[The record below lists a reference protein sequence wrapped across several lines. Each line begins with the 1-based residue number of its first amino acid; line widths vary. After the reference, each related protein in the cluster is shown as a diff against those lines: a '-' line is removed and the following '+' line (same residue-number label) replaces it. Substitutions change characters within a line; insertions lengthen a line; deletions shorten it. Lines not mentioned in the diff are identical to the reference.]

1 MHPIMSESEK
11 SADKT
16 TLSVFTLNLRFGLAD
31 DGPNNWEF
39 RKKGFPILLNK
50 FLSDFMA
57 FQEVNDFQGDF
68 LKSILIGYHNI
79 GKREPSPRFWQNNL
93 IFYKDCWQ
101 CIKWEH
107 FYLSAT
113 PDIPSRSPKS
123 KWPRQCTIGL
133 FKRDNSRLIM
143 INTHFDFD
151 VQIQVESARY
161 IMNRLLKLPLDI
173 PAILVGDFN
182 CKPSEP
188 CQKVFTGEHQD
199 VADIPASGYFR
210 PVFPE
215 PYPGTHHGFSGQA
228 GENQIDWI
236 MYRGNLIPIKSGVI
250 KDKFS
255 GFYPSDHFPLYAVF
269 EL

>member
-1 MHPIMSESEK
+1 MNDSEK
-11 SADKT
+11 TADKT

-31 DGPNNWEF
+31 DGPNSWEF
-39 RKKGFPILLNK
+39 RKKGFPILLNE

-68 LKSILIGYHNI
+68 LKTILIGFHNI
-79 GKREPSPRFWQNNL
+79 GKRNPSPRFWQNNL
-93 IFYKDCWQ
+93 IFYKKTWK

-133 FKRDNSRLIM
+133 FERDNRPLIM

-151 VQIQVESARY
+151 EQIQVESASC
-161 IMNRLLKLPLDI
+161 IMERLLRFPPDI

-182 CKPSEP
+182 CKPSQP
-188 CQKVFTGEHQD
+188 CRKVFTGENQD
-199 VADIPASGYFR
+199 VVTSPDTGYFK
-210 PVFPE
+210 PVFTQ
-215 PYPGTHHGFSGQA
+215 PYLGTHHGFSGQA

-236 MYRGNLIPIKSGVI
+236 MYRGNLKPVKWGIIR
-250 KDKFS
+250 DKFA

-269 EL
+269 EQ

>member
-1 MHPIMSESEK
+1 MNDSEK
-11 SADKT
+11 TADKT

-31 DGPNNWEF
+31 DGPNSWEF
-39 RKKGFPILLNK
+39 RKKGFPILLNE

-68 LKSILIGYHNI
+68 LKTILIGYHNI
-79 GKREPSPRFWQNNL
+79 GKRKPSPRFWQNNL
-93 IFYKDCWQ
+93 IFYKESWHCV
-101 CIKWEH
+101 KWEH

-123 KWPRQCTIGL
+123 QWPRQCTIGL
-133 FKRDNSRLIM
+133 FKRNDRQLLM

-151 VQIQVESARY
+151 EQIQVESASY
-161 IMNRLLKLPLDI
+161 IMERLLKFPLDI

-182 CKPSEP
+182 CKPSQP
-188 CQKVFTGEHQD
+188 CHKVFTGDNQD
-199 VADIPASGYFR
+199 IVNTSATRYFK
-210 PVFPE
+210 PVFNK
-215 PYPGTHHGFSGQA
+215 PYPGTHHGFSGRA

-236 MYRGNLIPIKSGVI
+236 MYRGNLKPVKWGVI
-250 KDKFS
+250 RDKFA

-269 EL
+269 EQ

>member
-1 MHPIMSESEK
+1 MMNNTEK
-11 SADKT
+11 SAEKT

-50 FLSDFMA
+50 FSSDFMA

-68 LKSILIGYHNI
+68 LKNFLVDYYNI
-79 GKREPSPRFWQNNL
+79 GKRRPSPRFWQNNL
-93 IFYKDCWQ
+93 IFYKNSWQ
-101 CIKWEH
+101 CIRGEH
-107 FYLSAT
+107 FYLSET

-133 FKRDNSRLIM
+133 FKRNNRCLIM

-151 VQIQVESARY
+151 EQIQVESAQY
-161 IMNRLLKLPLDI
+161 IMKRLADFPSEV

-188 CQKVFTGEHQD
+188 CHKVFTGEIRNAVD
-199 VADIPASGYFR
+199 PPPAGYFK
-210 PVFPE
+210 PVFSE
-215 PYPGTHHGFSGQA
+215 PYPGTHHGFSGLA
-228 GENQIDWI
+228 DDNQIDWI
-236 MYRGNLIPIKSGVI
+236 MYRGNLKPIKWGVI
-250 KDKFS
+250 REKFA
-255 GFYPSDHFPLYAVF
+255 GFYPSDHFPLHATF
-269 EL
+269 E